1 MRKQIQV
8 GSTVIARLYDGR
20 EVEAKI
26 TAIVDSV
33 AGRKVHIAYGL
44 IALKITRSRSSA
56 RFDDRRHIL
65 RMQTGIETCGIV
77 IHGK

>member
-8 GSTVIARLYDGR
+8 GSIVVARLYGGR

-33 AGRKVHIAYGL
+33 AGRKVHIAFGAF
-44 IALKITRSRSSA
+44 AL
-56 RFDDRRHIL
+56 
-65 RMQTGIETCGIV
+65 MVEETQI
-77 IHGK
+77 IREMR